1 MLSLI
6 SSTTSY
12 LRLFALSLAHAKLS
26 HLLLDFLLSSLSSP
40 QPTVSTVKCMV
51 FFGATVGMMLALDVM
66 ECIMHVVRLHWV
78 EWMGKFFTGSG
89 TLFRPEQEADYH

>member
-12 LRLFALSLAHAKLS
+12 LRLFALSLAHSKLS
-26 HLLLDFLLSSLSSP
+26 HLLLGFLLGSLADYSP
-40 QPTVSTVKCMV
+40 SVSVLRCVVFFVSTW
-51 FFGATVGMMLALDVM
+51 GMMLALDVM

-89 TLFRPEQEADYH
+89 TIFKPEQEADYQ